1 MAGFEV
7 FGAEERKEVMDV
19 METGVLMR
27 YGFDA
32 ERKGIFKVRQFE
44 EEVAAY
50 CGAGYALGVTSG
62 SSALKVALTAL
73 DVGPGDEVIVPAF
86 TFIATYEAV
95 LEAGAIP
102 VMADIDDS
110 LNLDPDDI
118 INKLTPYTKA
128 VIPVHMCGAPANIDR
143 IVAVARKSNLLV
155 LEDTAQAVGASYQG
169 KKLGTFG
176 EIGIF
181 SFDYYKT
188 ITSGEGGMV
197 ITDSKELYDRSDWY
211 HDHGHDH
218 NFKVSRAME
227 GRSILGFNYRMNELQ
242 GAVGLAQFRKL
253 DMIIAAQMKNKNAVK
268 ELLKDVPGLKFRNI
282 PDPTGDT
289 ATFLGFNLPDAAA
302 TERFQA
308 ALGAEGV
315 DMVCFKRNKW
325 HYVPNWEHLLAW
337 ATANS
342 KKFPFTYPAYRGKV
356 DYSIR
361 LIPKAEDLLGRT
373 LFMGIPIKMTDA
385 RLGQI
390 QEGIAKAAAKL

>member
-7 FGAEERKEVMDV
+7 FGKEERKEVMDV

-32 ERKGIFKVRQFE
+32 ERKGVFKVRQFE
-44 EEVAAY
+44 EEFAAY

-62 SSALKVALTAL
+62 SSALKVAMTAL

-118 INKLTPYTKA
+118 INKMTPYTKA
-128 VIPVHMCGAPANIDR
+128 VIPVHMCGAPANIEQ
-143 IVAVARKSNLLV
+143 IVTIARKSNLLV
-155 LEDTAQAVGASYQG
+155 LEDTAQAVGASYRG

-176 EIGIF
+176 DMGIF

-197 ITDSKELYDRSDWY
+197 ITNSKELYDRSDWY

-253 DMIIAAQMKNKNAVK
+253 DMIIAAQKKNKNAVK

-282 PDPTGDT
+282 PDPAGDT
-289 ATFLGFNLPDAAA
+289 ATFLGFNLPDAAT

-308 ALGAEGV
+308 ALAAAGV
-315 DMVCFKRNKW
+315 DTVCFKRNKW

-361 LIPKAEDLLGRT
+361 LIPKAEDILGRT
-373 LFMGIPIKMTDA
+373 LFMAVPILMAEEKLEKISQGIK
-385 RLGQI
+385 
-390 QEGIAKAAAKL
+390 KAALNI

>member
-7 FGAEERKEVMDV
+7 FGKEERQEVMDV

-32 ERKGIFKVRQFE
+32 ERKGVFKVRQFE

-50 CGAGYALGVTSG
+50 CGAGYALAVTSG

-197 ITDSKELYDRSDWY
+197 ITDSKELYDLS
-211 HDHGHDH
+211 
-218 NFKVSRAME
+218 
-227 GRSILGFNYRMNELQ
+227 
-242 GAVGLAQFRKL
+242 
-253 DMIIAAQMKNKNAVK
+253 
-268 ELLKDVPGLKFRNI
+268 
-282 PDPTGDT
+282 
-289 ATFLGFNLPDAAA
+289 
-302 TERFQA
+302 
-308 ALGAEGV
+308 
-315 DMVCFKRNKW
+315 
-325 HYVPNWEHLLAW
+325 
-337 ATANS
+337 
-342 KKFPFTYPAYRGKV
+342 
-356 DYSIR
+356 
-361 LIPKAEDLLGRT
+361 LIH
-373 LFMGIPIKMTDA
+373 I
-385 RLGQI
+385 
-390 QEGIAKAAAKL
+390 

>member
-7 FGAEERKEVMDV
+7 FGKEERQEVMDV

-44 EEVAAY
+44 QEFAAY

-62 SSALKVALTAL
+62 SAALKIALTAL

-128 VIPVHMCGAPANIDR
+128 VIPVHMCGAPANIEQ

-176 EIGIF
+176 DMGIF

-197 ITDSKELYDRSDWY
+197 ITDSKGLYDRSDWY

-218 NFKVSRAME
+218 NVKVSRAME
-227 GRSILGFNYRMNELQ
+227 GRFILGFNFRMNELQ

-253 DMIIAAQMKNKNAVK
+253 DMIIAAQKKNKNAVK

-282 PDPTGDT
+282 PDPAGDT

-308 ALGAEGV
+308 ALAAEGV

-342 KKFPFTYPAYRGKV
+342 KKFPFTNPAYRGKV

-361 LIPKAEDLLGRT
+361 LIPKAEDILGRT
-373 LFMGIPIKMTDA
+373 LFMGIPILMSADKLDKI
-385 RLGQI
+385 GQ
-390 QEGIAKAAAKL
+390 GIKKAALQI